1 MNTDSKKDRKPDM
14 QKAKTQIESILPPI
28 RMVTMRDEADYYGA
42 SRIIAKSL
50 GLPFKPKS
58 FTGWKHGWLHAPLK
72 YVEQLTGNS
81 RYTRFLV
88 ATKEHELFLRQHN
101 VEAKAVGMPFLYVD
115 TIETKS
121 IERMPN
127 SLLVMP
133 PHSLP
138 YTNHAWSEEL
148 YTDQIAA
155 LADDFDT
162 IVACLHHSCVQKKLW
177 IDAFEKH
184 GIPWIIGAD
193 STDKNALLRMHRIF
207 LSFEYMTTN
216 AIGSHIVYAAYCGCK
231 VSVYGTYQE
240 YTEEDYKHDTA
251 YQKFP
256 FLLKHNLASST
267 EKSIREAYPFLFSYP
282 AEATPRREWAGEQMG
297 DSNRVAAEE
306 IAKWLGWRFAP
317 QLNYLFFELPKKIIA
332 KIGRH
337 LRTVR

>member
-1 MNTDSKKDRKPDM
+1 MGSEMSTNSKKPNA
-14 QKAKTQIESILPPI
+14 QKVKAQIESLLPPV

-42 SRIIAKSL
+42 SRIIARSL

-88 ATKEHELFLRQHN
+88 AAKEHELFLRQHGI
-101 VEAKAVGMPFLYVD
+101 EAKAVGMPFLYVD
-115 TIETKS
+115 TAETKH
-121 IERMPN
+121 IKRIPN

-138 YTNHAWSEEL
+138 YTKHAWSEEL
-148 YTDQIAA
+148 YADQIAA
-155 LADDFDT
+155 LADDFDV

-184 GIPWIIGAD
+184 GIPWITGAD
-193 STDKNALLRMHRIF
+193 STDTNALLRMHRIF
-207 LSFEYMTTN
+207 RSFEYMTTN
-216 AIGSHIVYAAYCGCK
+216 AVGSHIVYAAYCGCK
-231 VSVYGTYQE
+231 VSIYGSYQE

-251 YQKFP
+251 YQKFS
-256 FLLKHNLASST
+256 LLLEHNLASST
-267 EKSIREAYPFLFSYP
+267 EKSIQKAYPFLFSHP
-282 AEATPRREWAGEQMG
+282 AEAAARREWAAEQLGE
-297 DSNRVAAEE
+297 SNRVSAKK
-306 IAKWLGWRFAP
+306 IAKLLGWSFMP
-317 QLNYLFFELPKKIIA
+317 QLNYLIFELPKKVIA

-337 LRTVR
+337 F